1 VEAGSVGGGVVA
13 WCRRWLVA
21 EPVQVLFRAGYLSQ
35 VTGLRLAD
43 GRAVV
48 LKARPPAPRLRGC
61 VAVQATLAAAGFPCP
76 RPLAGPAPLGALAAT
91 AEELVPGG
99 HLLAPGPDAAGRFAA
114 LLAQLVRLAP
124 DPAGLPTLAPSPPW
138 AAWDHDHPGL
148 WPPPDDRPGDL
159 NADPGP
165 PWLDRVAA
173 AVRTRLAELRL
184 PPVAGHADWE
194 SQNLRWDGD
203 RPLAVHDWDSAVAQ
217 PEAVVAGLASAVW
230 PAAGGPAEAATVE
243 QSEQFLTAYEQ
254 ARGRPWKASERQA
267 CWAAGLWVRAFNAK
281 KERLEGGSRQ
291 LDLLAEQV
299 TERSSRAGLDA

>member
-1 VEAGSVGGGVVA
+1 VVA
-13 WCRRWLVA
+13 WCRRRLDS

-48 LKARPPAPRLRGC
+48 LKARPPAPRLHGC

-76 RPLAGPAPLGALAAT
+76 RPLAGPASLGALAAT

-99 HLLAPGPDAAGRFAA
+99 HLLAPGPAAAGRFAA
-114 LLAQLVRLAP
+114 LLAELVRLAP
-124 DPAGLPTLAPSPPW
+124 DPAALPTLAPSPPW

-184 PPVAGHADWE
+184 P
-194 SQNLRWDGD
+194 RWPGV
-203 RPLAVHDWDSAVAQ
+203 P
-217 PEAVVAGLASAVW
+217 
-230 PAAGGPAEAATVE
+230 
-243 QSEQFLTAYEQ
+243 
-254 ARGRPWKASERQA
+254 ARG
-267 CWAAGLWVRAFNAK
+267 
-281 KERLEGGSRQ
+281 GGCG
-291 LDLLAEQV
+291 DGGA
-299 TERSSRAGLDA
+299 

>member
-76 RPLAGPAPLGALAAT
+76 RPPAGPAPLGALAAT

-114 LLAQLVRLAP
+114 LLAELVRLAP

-138 AAWDHDHPGL
+138 AAWDTTIPGCG
-148 WPPPDDRPGDL
+148 RQ
-159 NADPGP
+159 
-165 PWLDRVAA
+165 
-173 AVRTRLAELRL
+173 RTTA
-184 PPVAGHADWE
+184 
-194 SQNLRWDGD
+194 
-203 RPLAVHDWDSAVAQ
+203 
-217 PEAVVAGLASAVW
+217 
-230 PAAGGPAEAATVE
+230 PAT
-243 QSEQFLTAYEQ
+243 
-254 ARGRPWKASERQA
+254 
-267 CWAAGLWVRAFNAK
+267 
-281 KERLEGGSRQ
+281 
-291 LDLLAEQV
+291 
-299 TERSSRAGLDA
+299 